1 VDEQPGEL
9 DRHGP
14 IPAPLA
20 RALAHDPTATWRRL
34 LTDPAGHVVD
44 AGRTSYR
51 PPARIA
57 RVVTARQT
65 SCVFPGCRRSAARC
79 HLDHI
84 HAWND
89 GGQTNPDN
97 LQPLCPRHHHLKHEA
112 GWHVERLP
120 DGTTRWRSP
129 SGHTYHRP
137 PDEIP
142 RDTTTDPP
150 EHRAA

>member
-1 VDEQPGEL
+1 M
-9 DRHGP
+9 
-14 IPAPLA
+14 
-20 RALAHDPTATWRRL
+20 
-34 LTDPAGHVVD
+34 
-44 AGRTSYR
+44 
-51 PPARIA
+51 A

-65 SCVFPGCRRSAARC
+65 TCVFPGCRRSATRC

-84 HAWND
+84 HAWNH

-97 LQPLCPRHHHLKHEA
+97 LQPLCPRHHHLKHDA
-112 GWHVERLP
+112 GWDVRRLP